1 MQSLDRVKPQ
11 SFLVRAYTNDD
22 GEEWDMGAKYFNYLH
37 DSLGRVERDMIKN
50 KEWIFTRIL

>member
-1 MQSLDRVKPQ
+1 MDRVKPQ